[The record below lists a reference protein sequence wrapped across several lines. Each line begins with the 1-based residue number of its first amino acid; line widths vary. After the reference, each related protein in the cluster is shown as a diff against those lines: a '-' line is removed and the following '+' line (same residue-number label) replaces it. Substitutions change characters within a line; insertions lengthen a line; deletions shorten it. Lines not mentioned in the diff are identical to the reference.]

1 MRDDELRARLTQ
13 AVDHQLSA
21 MEGDPYLARRIIQA
35 EKGDQPVMK
44 KKLSVSLVLTLV
56 LMLLT
61 LSVAAALVQSNI
73 VGMLYPSPES
83 APQAVLEQ
91 LHTPQETTAASSG
104 ILTLNEWLFDGS
116 SLHTSFTIENPTA
129 EPLLYTLDGV
139 WLNDKPLFHN
149 KSNISGAGDDGRI
162 LGGTVDGA
170 ALPASASIYHESTG
184 VYLFDDN
191 GKFQG
196 YGPLPQGEATLKV
209 TMAVWKP
216 IHDVKLVDYD
226 QYEGEDTAETRD
238 HLTVSKDG
246 QSALWM
252 FRPEAAFRS
261 CNASQSGAQIYKDVY
276 KELGWAELTDMIT
289 VETAVT
295 LNLDDVQHV
304 VPTAAT
310 YEQQD
315 FTLTISRFDMS
326 HAGGVMEGMITGNG
340 DTVKTMLQSG
350 LGLCL
355 ADREGQRI
363 LSGACTWTEQPEGT
377 SFTLKLQPLTG
388 ELPTQAV
395 LAPVVRL
402 EERWDAT
409 LPCYDPTLEKPAAA
423 IGHYELDFGHAITID
438 LEIGK

>member
-1 MRDDELRARLTQ
+1 MHDDELRTRLTQ

-44 KKLSVSLVLTLV
+44 KKLSVSLVLALV

-73 VGMLYPSPES
+73 VGILYSSPES

-104 ILTLNEWLFDGS
+104 ILTLDEWLFDGS

-139 WLNDKPLFHN
+139 WLNDQPLLHH

-162 LGGTVDGA
+162 LGGTADGT

-238 HLTVSKDG
+238 HLTVSPNG
-246 QSALWM
+246 RSELWM
-252 FRPEAAFRS
+252 FRPKAYNRNY
-261 CNASQSGAQIYKDVY
+261 NASQSGAQIYQDVY

-289 VETAVT
+289 VETTVS
-295 LNLDDVQHV
+295 LSLEDVQHV
-304 VPTAAT
+304 VPTTAD
-310 YEQQD
+310 YQQQD
-315 FTLTISRFDMS
+315 FALTISRFDLS
-326 HAGGVMEGMITGNG
+326 HAGGVMEGMITGDEALIG
-340 DTVKTMLQSG
+340 DMLKN
-350 LGLCL
+350 GLCL

-377 SFTLKLQPLTG
+377 AFTLKLQPLTG
-388 ELPTQAV
+388 ELPTQVV

-423 IGHYELDFGHAITID
+423 IGSYELDFGHAMTIK
-438 LEIGK
+438 LEINQ